1 MIKTIFN
8 YFYNL
13 FNEHPNSAN
22 MSYFRH
28 MMLSLKFSFLLFVSS
43 IQALIHAILPF
54 LCKTST
60 SDVIIKINKMLH
72 KAGCKK
78 KKPIQH
84 SFNYNFAV

>member
-1 MIKTIFN
+1 
-8 YFYNL
+8 
-13 FNEHPNSAN
+13 

-28 MMLSLKFSFLLFVSS
+28 MLLSLKFSFLLFVSS
-43 IQALIHAILPF
+43 IQALIHAIFPF

-60 SDVIIKINKMLH
+60 TDVIKKIKGMLH

-78 KKPIQH
+78 KKLMHH

>member
-1 MIKTIFN
+1 MIKIIFN
-8 YFYNL
+8 YVYNL

-22 MSYFRH
+22 MNYFRH
-28 MMLSLKFSFLLFVSS
+28 MILSLKFSFLLFISS
-43 IQALIHAILPF
+43 IQAVIHAVLPF

-60 SDVIIKINKMLH
+60 SDVIKKINGMLH

-78 KKPIQH
+78 KKPIHH